1 MQAIDA
7 EILREKAEALG
18 RAGLQLEEALDDL
31 ERVREA
37 MHMMERRLQMCSS
50 SPEETSSLRAAHLD
64 LAARR
69 GILCDRARLA
79 YVYLIIQREAVGMR
93 NHLDVERCYRISE
106 RVR

>member
-1 MQAIDA
+1 
-7 EILREKAEALG
+7 
-18 RAGLQLEEALDDL
+18 
-31 ERVREA
+31 
-37 MHMMERRLQMCSS
+37 
-50 SPEETSSLRAAHLD
+50 LD

>member
-7 EILREKAEALG
+7 EILREKAEALR

-31 ERVREA
+31 EMVREA
-37 MHMMERRLQMCSS
+37 MHMMERRLQMCSG
-50 SPEETSSLRAAHLD
+50 SPEEASSLRAALLD

>member
-1 MQAIDA
+1 MIERDLIDNRKVSSGPSRADRLQAIDA

-18 RAGLQLEEALDDL
+18 RAGFQLEEALDDL

-37 MHMMERRLQMCSS
+37 
-50 SPEETSSLRAAHLD
+50 
-64 LAARR
+64 
-69 GILCDRARLA
+69 I
-79 YVYLIIQREAVGMR
+79 GMR